1 MAEDRRVKT
10 AVRRPQRRNL
20 CVEINA
26 DADEASA
33 ASPGALSDEEW
44 VDSATDSGSN
54 TSGQS
59 KQGRSGGMDHPR
71 RLQDDNEDAQGLEV
85 LVAPLERFEFDS
97 WEDLESYLAEYTK
110 GTHQSFRILTKNTVT
125 AHNAKIRP
133 TGSNKPLLPNEWV
146 NYGKTYICTHSGTY
160 KSRGKGKWKRL
171 QSRAMECEAQIN
183 ACVQVDDAKVPTFI
197 LRITSARLVHNHPVN
212 KLTYNQYPHVR
223 TALESDVVGTVNEL
237 RKAGAKKKR
246 ILKYMHDN
254 TDLNP
259 STQDVSN
266 LIRRLKAKENTAST
280 SATRLKKWMKEFAK
294 ESGNVGRIF
303 VDSVGEKY
311 DKEMR
316 FVAQV
321 VSEHA
326 CELIYEQY
334 EYAISGA
341 KYKYYEPVPDMFLL
355 QNESEDENALD
366 DPAQTRTQD
375 RLMY

>member
-10 AVRRPQRRNL
+10 AVRHPQRRNL

-146 NYGKTYICTHSGTY
+146 NYGKTSICTHSGTY
-160 KSRGKGKWKRL
+160 KSRGKGKGKWKRL

-246 ILKYMHDN
+246 ILKYIHDN

-303 VDSVGEKY
+303 VDSVGEK
-311 DKEMR
+311 E
-316 FVAQV
+316 
-321 VSEHA
+321 
-326 CELIYEQY
+326 
-334 EYAISGA
+334 
-341 KYKYYEPVPDMFLL
+341 
-355 QNESEDENALD
+355 
-366 DPAQTRTQD
+366 
-375 RLMY
+375 